1 MRSFSLLDFVRTH
14 RRTLIVI
21 VGIALI
27 AQVTGTHV
35 EQCALV
41 TPHQFFICPGNMEQ
55 LDMSAL
61 HQLFIRELARVIP
74 SRKRLGLVQNDSC
87 QSGK

>member
-27 AQVTGTHV
+27 PLIYAGSLIWSNEDPTHRLDDVT
-35 EQCALV
+35 
-41 TPHQFFICPGNMEQ
+41 
-55 LDMSAL
+55 
-61 HQLFIRELARVIP
+61 
-74 SRKRLGLVQNDSC
+74 
-87 QSGK
+87 